1 MHLVFSSTVLG
12 GDSPW
17 FESKKPRVRLAFVAV
32 HLHASGWAWGWAV
45 SFWNF
50 FFPHSFFTLPFI
62 LFAVIDQPERT
73 VAYCYVGIALGQDP
87 GPSNSVSRG
96 WQLTPSRGH
105 FWNLITSQHHD
116 STQDTLPNS
125 S

>member
-45 SFWNF
+45 IFWT
-50 FFPHSFFTLPFI
+50 FPPLVLLHFLSSL
-62 LFAVIDQPERT
+62 AVIDQEEGT
-73 VAYCYVGIALGQDP
+73 AAYC
-87 GPSNSVSRG
+87 
-96 WQLTPSRGH
+96 
-105 FWNLITSQHHD
+105 
-116 STQDTLPNS
+116 
-125 S
+125 